1 MGRRTPAVNEEIRIQ
16 QPRRRH
22 ACRAAG
28 AIIGIALSLSAMVAP
43 SLAQQTPAVTPIRL
57 FLDCGYE
64 CDLEFTR
71 TEIPWVDHVRDRAD
85 ADVHVLVT
93 TRATAAGAREFT
105 LTFIGLRDLAALTD
119 TIVTLSPESDSQDKR
134 RRVVT
139 EALKRGLVRYAARRP
154 GGERLTIA
162 FAAAP
167 ASGASRAAARDRWNL
182 WVFRTRANGYF
193 SGEESSRFTNLNGS
207 LSANRISEAWKAN
220 VSLDGNYG
228 ESNFTFQDG
237 TKFNS
242 YSHGYGVRELIVKS
256 LGPHWSAGQRASLTA
271 STYQNQKL
279 AFRFAPAVEY
289 NIFPYAQSTR
299 RQLRLQ
305 YAIGG
310 THYRYED
317 TTIFNKIAETR
328 GDHSLLASLDMRQP
342 WGTVSVALEGA
353 ALLDDPAKNRLRF
366 EPELDIRLFRGLSVN
381 LFGYATLLRDQLYLA
396 KGGATDE
403 EVLLRRRQLATSYQY
418 FLGAGVSY
426 TFGSIYNNVVNPR
439 FGSAA
444 GN

>member
-1 MGRRTPAVNEEIRIQ
+1 MGRYQPDFTYGPAQ
-16 QPRRRH
+16 
-22 ACRAAG
+22 AF
-28 AIIGIALSLSAMVAP
+28 IGFVAVALGALSTPCGAQSAAAAP
-43 SLAQQTPAVTPIRL
+43 VRV
-57 FLDCGYE
+57 FLDCGYA

-93 TRATAAGAREFT
+93 TRSTAAGAREFT
-105 LTFIGLRDLAALTD
+105 LTFIGMKDFATLTD
-119 TIVTLSPESDSQDKR
+119 TIVAVSPEADSQDKR

-139 EALKRGLVRYAARRP
+139 EALKRGLVRYVARRP
-154 GGERLTIA
+154 GAERLSVTY
-162 FAAAP
+162 AAP
-167 ASGASRAAARDRWNL
+167 AATPGSGAAPARDRWNL
-182 WVFRTRANGYF
+182 WVFRTRADIYMN
-193 SGEESSRFTNLNGS
+193 GEESSRFTNLFGT
-207 LSANRISEAWKAN
+207 LSANRISPRWKTN
-220 VSLDGNYG
+220 ISLDGNYG

-237 TKFNS
+237 AKFNS
-242 YSHGYGVRELIVKS
+242 YTHGYGLRELIVKS
-256 LGPHWSAGQRASLTA
+256 LGPQWSLGQRASISA
-271 STYQNQKL
+271 STYQNMKL

-305 YAIGG
+305 YAVGG

-317 TTIFNKIAETR
+317 TTIFEKLSETR
-328 GDHSLLASLDMRQP
+328 ADHSLLASLDMRQP

-353 ALLDDPAKNRLRF
+353 ALLDDPKKNRVRF
-366 EPELDIRLFRGLSVN
+366 NPDLDLRLFRGLSLRLWGTVS
-381 LFGYATLLRDQLYLA
+381 LLRDQLYLA

-418 FLGAGVSY
+418 YMGAGLSY

-439 FGSAA
+439 FGGAA
-444 GN
+444 GF